1 MITDTVRYIITG
13 LVIGG
18 VVLLL
23 TLQLWWWQLA
33 RQRREY
39 FQLDG
44 EKVEKRRK

>member
-1 MITDTVRYIITG
+1 MITDTVRHIITG
-13 LVIGG
+13 FVIGG

-33 RQRREY
+33 RRRREY

>member
-1 MITDTVRYIITG
+1 MPDTVRHIITG

-23 TLQLWWWQLA
+23 TLRLWWWQLA
-33 RQRREY
+33 RRRREY